1 MNDTQDT
8 IGSSDSFNPSSHS
21 DTFYFH
27 SNDGELLAYD
37 AQTQKQKLYK
47 NIHEDDLSPDGVCIT
62 PNKEM
67 ALSVNSEGQIYQ
79 HNLKTDK
86 RFSSLPQAAYRG
98 LYLCKFTPNGK
109 NFFATNV
116 YGELYEWLYEKDQNK
131 LS

>member
-8 IGSSDSFNPSSHS
+8 IGSSDSFNPSQHS

-47 NIHEDDLSPDGVCIT
+47 NTHQDDLSPDGVCIT

-67 ALSVNSEGQIYQ
+67 
-79 HNLKTDK
+79 K
-86 RFSSLPQAAYRG
+86 
-98 LYLCKFTPNGK
+98 
-109 NFFATNV
+109 
-116 YGELYEWLYEKDQNK
+116 
-131 LS
+131 